1 MSIGSTIR
9 AGAAYVEVTAE
20 TSKLQR
26 NLTSA
31 QAQLQAFGKT
41 CTTVGRDLLMLSGA
55 MAVPLVMAA
64 KSFAGF
70 DDSMRLVQAVT
81 QATDN
86 DFKALT
92 ITSQRLGRETSY
104 TAQQVA
110 DAMVAL
116 GRMISATFSASAIPI
131 GFWRSTLKMC
141 RCMSVSTLPAVFRS
155 SALSPVKMWNASL
168 PLTMVA
174 RLCSW
179 NAG

>member
-70 DDSMRLVQAVT
+70 DDSKGLGGIGLDELLQLTLTELNGRAGLDIVRHGAGHGDAVGTDGGHQGHNAEHPDHQDSTNHDHKGEGTAVLVA
-81 QATDN
+81 
-86 DFKALT
+86 FWLKAA
-92 ITSQRLGRETSY
+92 GK
-104 TAQQVA
+104 
-110 DAMVAL
+110 
-116 GRMISATFSASAIPI
+116 SAAELFEQIHI
-131 GFWRSTLKMC
+131 KYLRWKCL
-141 RCMSVSTLPAVFRS
+141 
-155 SALSPVKMWNASL
+155 
-168 PLTMVA
+168 
-174 RLCSW
+174 
-179 NAG
+179 